1 MKVNKTNIPEGG
13 REELIWLV
21 FILAAFTV
29 AKPPIQWA
37 REPCPASFFPLFCVQ
52 SDHPFPP
59 PAILEMGGKRRRRV
73 VHVPFDAAS
82 RRRFRIG
89 GGEKKEE

>member
-1 MKVNKTNIPEGG
+1 MTCLYPSCLHRSQAANPVGEGAMSTF
-13 REELIWLV
+13 L
-21 FILAAFTV
+21 
-29 AKPPIQWA
+29 
-37 REPCPASFFPLFCVQ
+37 FPLFCVQ